1 MSSPF
6 ILPAEQYKRTIDPLN
21 DYLNQTAHYLN
32 ISTGR
37 DFEQCKEFVKK
48 KLKDGTF
55 QIKIPQV
62 QYMQRQENGDRVLLK
77 GSLVNY
83 IYQTIK
89 NKDVIAPSFTTYK
102 HADKHE
108 SLLASFI
115 DGNVAGRSKAKKE
128 EFAARAAGKKELA
141 QYKNLEQTGRKLS
154 NNAISGAHVSTSTPL
169 VNKTAHSSLT
179 STCRA
184 TSGYGNANNEKLM
197 TGNRHYWNPD
207 VTLNNIISIVTHTDY
222 VLLQS
227 VINKYNLH
235 LPTIEDTM
243 DCIQYSSD
251 MYWKNEVAM
260 NHIHDLVA
268 KLNPLQRAAF
278 VYTGDLYHLR
288 KHNDKLL
295 RVFLSLLSAKHTEID
310 VPDTFEF
317 VKNSREDYLNL
328 AHQICSDEMR
338 SKGKDYKSL
347 IGTTNLKTLAA
358 TTNNI
363 DTVLN
368 NYSDLIKAVMVT
380 DNMPASVAY
389 FPESV
394 RRAALMS
401 DTDSTIFTVEE
412 WVQWYS
418 GSIGFEQEHMSIA
431 ASCIFLAAQAITH
444 ILAMMS
450 ANFNV
455 QTKRLYQIAMKNE
468 FKFDVFVPTNVAK
481 HYFASISCQEG
492 NILKEPDVEIKG
504 VHLKNSNSPKFIT
517 SKASKMMEE
526 IMESI
531 KTTGKISILKYLKE
545 IADIERT
552 IFESIKKGELQF
564 FRLGE
569 IKSPQAY
576 VRKPEESPYVYN
588 MLWEQ
593 VFAPKYGPSPI
604 LPYQALRV
612 STTIDNPTKTKKWL
626 ENMEDRELAERM
638 KNWLASLSKVNLPS
652 LMLPTEITTANGIPK
667 EILDIIDTRKIVY
680 NLCKIFYLILETLGF
695 YICNDNITRLVSDQ
709 Y

>member
-1 MSSPF
+1 MQNPF
-6 ILPAEQYKRTIDPLN
+6 ILPAEQYKRTIDPLG

-32 ISTGR
+32 ISTGKAF
-37 DFEQCKEFVKK
+37 DECKEFVKK

-62 QYMQRQENGDRVLLK
+62 QYMERQENGDRVLLR
-77 GSLVNY
+77 GSLLGY
-83 IYQTIK
+83 IQQTVK
-89 NKDVIAPSFTTYK
+89 NGDVIAPSFTTYK
-102 HADKHE
+102 HADKYE

-128 EFAARAAGKKELA
+128 EFAAKAAGKKDLA

-197 TGNRHYWNPD
+197 TGNRHYWNPN
-207 VTLNNIISIVTHTDY
+207 VTLNNIVSIVTHTDY
-222 VLLQS
+222 ELLQS
-227 VINKYNLH
+227 VVTKYNIH
-235 LPTIEDTM
+235 LPTVEDTM

-251 MYWKNEVAM
+251 IYWKNEVAM
-260 NHIHDLVA
+260 NHIYELVA
-268 KLNPLQRAAF
+268 KLTPLQRAAF

-288 KHNDKLL
+288 KHNDQLL
-295 RVFLSLLSAKHTEID
+295 RVFLSQLSSKHYEID
-310 VPDTFEF
+310 VEDTFDF

-338 SKGKDYKSL
+338 SKGKDYVALK
-347 IGTTNLKTLAA
+347 GTTNLKTLAA
-358 TTNNI
+358 TTRNI
-363 DTVLN
+363 DSVLT
-368 NYSDLIKAVMVT
+368 NYADLIKAIMVT
-380 DNMPASVAY
+380 ENMPASVAY

-412 WVQWYS
+412 WVQWYC
-418 GSIGFEQEHMSIA
+418 GDIGFKQEHMSIA

-455 QTKRLYQIAMKNE
+455 QKKRLYQIAMKNE

-492 NILKEPDVEIKG
+492 NILAESDVEIKG

-526 IMESI
+526 IMNTI
-531 KTTGKISILKYLKE
+531 MDTGKISILKYLKE

-552 IFESIKKGELQF
+552 VFDSIKNGKLEF

-569 IKSPQAY
+569 IKQPQAY

-593 VFAPKYGPSPI
+593 VFAPKYGPAPA
-604 LPYQALRV
+604 LPYQTLRV
-612 STTIDNPTKTKKWL
+612 ATTIDNPTKTKKWL

-638 KNWLASLSKVNLPS
+638 RNWLGGLGKVNLPS
-652 LMLPTEITTANGIPK
+652 LMLPAEITTTNGIPK